1 MATVGCHRG
10 LSSEVLSRAQEEALF
25 EAASH
30 GDANEVTRLLDQGIN
45 ADVREAEGETPLMYA
60 AAEGQNQIANILIDR
75 GASINALSENG
86 ETALM
91 RAVKI
96 TVRFKT
102 PQTFSALDIDVTP
115 YDRVPDKELH
125 GLVYLSDY
133 SQGVRMETSGD
144 SVSGIT
150 YYPAA
155 SDDKLRCPPKR

>member
-1 MATVGCHRG
+1 MPLHSTWA
-10 LSSEVLSRAQEEALF
+10 EVE
-25 EAASH
+25 
-30 GDANEVTRLLDQGIN
+30 RLLKVKAQGCRGN
-45 ADVREAEGETPLMYA
+45 ACLYDLPDKTVFAFYADEPTCRNDDVTTSWKVPRNTVI
-60 AAEGQNQIANILIDR
+60 Q
-75 GASINALSENG
+75 
-86 ETALM
+86 
-91 RAVKI
+91 I

-102 PQTFSALDIDVTP
+102 QQTLSALDIDVTK